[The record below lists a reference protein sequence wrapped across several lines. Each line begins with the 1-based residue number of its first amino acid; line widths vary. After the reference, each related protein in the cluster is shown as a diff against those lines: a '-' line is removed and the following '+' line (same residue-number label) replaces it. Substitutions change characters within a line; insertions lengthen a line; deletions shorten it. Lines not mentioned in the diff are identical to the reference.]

1 MKPWNIFKRKN
12 PTPKTMV
19 PAQQKQQLIEKM
31 QKGGASEYEIKMAL
45 KKWEADRSALG
56 FKSN

>member
-45 KKWEADRSALG
+45 KKLNREG
-56 FKSN
+56 K